1 MVKLRSR
8 KKSQF
13 KKGHK
18 GYSTRGCM
26 PVNNSSNDELKKRE
40 YVRLTPD
47 VQDILDTVGVTYANT
62 ASNGDEHY
70 TPMVLRPRPT
80 HPAMLETAQSPKTDD
95 AEMETY
101 RLFHSKKTADLLNE
115 AIREHAAT
123 HPGCKGNLKFHQAGE
138 VQRGFC
144 WREQLRCDICQYIS
158 QRRKLYEEVKS
169 NKQGPTGTEDC
180 YSKYCRSGQCFPDW
194 AHLH

>member
-47 VQDILDTVGVTYANT
+47 VQDILDTVGVKYANT
-62 ASNGDEHY
+62 ASNADEHH
-70 TPMVLRPRPT
+70 TSMILRSRPARPT
-80 HPAMLETAQSPKTDD
+80 MLETAQTPATDD

-101 RLFHSKKTADLLNE
+101 RLFHPKKTA
-115 AIREHAAT
+115 
-123 HPGCKGNLKFHQAGE
+123 
-138 VQRGFC
+138 
-144 WREQLRCDICQYIS
+144 
-158 QRRKLYEEVKS
+158 
-169 NKQGPTGTEDC
+169 QG
-180 YSKYCRSGQCFPDW
+180 
-194 AHLH
+194 